1 MSDESAITET
11 GISYETRVL
20 AIGSLIGALV
30 GLAGAFLFKRKGTEL
45 HVSAGEG
52 VKLSLI
58 IMALLRQVAEL

>member
-30 GLAGAFLFKRKGTEL
+30 GLAGAFLFIKEREL
-45 HVSAGEG
+45 SCMFPLGRV
-52 VKLSLI
+52 
-58 IMALLRQVAEL
+58 